1 MMDFKKIYRVINPDE
16 LTKKEKFIHCLFILV
31 ITNIFP
37 TIICILGYPFLNWY
51 ILLYPIS
58 SNLIILASLVRVIFY
73 DKITKKFPVE
83 SEIKGFPFS
92 SYQFAT
98 LMYLLYSPGV
108 FVFFLMFGLILDKVV
123 LALGLTLSFVIPG
136 IGLYLRHNVFSDS
149 SCYLGDKIVYGY
161 QPGLYWT
168 LSLFIGLYG
177 YFNGFRNVDG
187 YGNLIWIVI
196 VFLFQLI
203 LLFPD
208 KFNSIF
214 PMEIRTKKG
223 CIAFLGSVAVLFVIF
238 AFLAQK
244 PLLGIGTQIIHFN
257 PKGMIYCII
266 GIILAIIT
274 VKKYKDIWK

>member
-1 MMDFKKIYRVINPDE
+1 MNFKKIYWAVNPDE
-16 LTKKEKFIHCLFILV
+16 LSKKEKFIHCLFFLVMINIIPIIL
-31 ITNIFP
+31 
-37 TIICILGYPFLNWY
+37 CSLMYYYYSNWT

-58 SNLIILASLVRVIFY
+58 LTLITAALCVRVVFY
-73 DKITKKFPVE
+73 GRINKKFPVD
-83 SEIKGFPFS
+83 SEIKGYPFS

-98 LMYLLYSPGV
+98 LIFILFIPGV
-108 FVFFLMFGLILDKVV
+108 FVLFLMFGLILDKVV

-136 IGLYLRHNVFSDS
+136 IGLYLRHDVFSDS

-161 QPGLYWT
+161 QPGSYWT

-214 PMEIRTKKG
+214 PLEIRTKKG

-257 PKGMIYCII
+257 PKGIIYCII